1 MPPFRLANR
10 AVEGITMPNAQEEPV
25 SLHISQRK
33 SGDVTIIDLHGR
45 ATIGRGNDTL
55 VAELRQTLEAG
66 ARKLLVNLANTS
78 QVDSS
83 GISTIV
89 RAFVTLQRKGGSLKL
104 LNPNGRV
111 REVLEVTRLLNAI
124 PTFEDEAKALASFK

>member
-1 MPPFRLANR
+1 M
-10 AVEGITMPNAQEEPV
+10 VKSQEEPV

-33 SGDVTIIDLHGR
+33 SGAVTILDLHGR
-45 ATIGRGNDTL
+45 ATIGRGNDEL
-55 VAELRQTLEAG
+55 AAELRKLVEG
-66 ARKLLVNLANTS
+66 GSKHLLVNLANTS

-89 RAFVTLQRKGGSLKL
+89 RAFVTLQRSSGALKL
-104 LNPNGRV
+104 VNPNGRV

-124 PTFEDEAKALASFK
+124 PTFDDEGKAVASFK